1 MNAAV
6 NNRRGLSLIE
16 LIVTVVI
23 LSVLGML
30 VLPLTQMTAK
40 RSKELELRRDLRE
53 IRTALDEYKKGY
65 DEAVKQGKKQN
76 VADKSGYPETLELL
90 VEGDDFGGLSKE
102 KKKYLRKIMPDPF
115 HKATAKPD
123 SADKEGKVAKE
134 MWGLRSYKD
143 KPESTQWGG
152 EDVFDVYSLSEETA
166 IDGTKYKDW

>member
-1 MNAAV
+1 VLAAV
-6 NNRRGLSLIE
+6 HNRRGLSLIE

-30 VLPLTQMTAK
+30 VFPLAQMTTK
-40 RSKELELRRDLRE
+40 RTKELELRRNLRE
-53 IRTALDEYKKGY
+53 IRTALDEYKKMY

-76 VADKSGYPETLELL
+76 VADKSGFPETLPLL
-90 VEGDDFGGLSKE
+90 VEGDDFGGLSKD
-102 KKKYLRKIMPDPF
+102 KKKFLRRIPPDPF
-115 HKATAKPD
+115 NHAKEKGAPKSKD
-123 SADKEGKVAKE
+123 AKE